1 MAGLFA
7 LPHSIIQGSSH
18 SFMNEVVDNGFSS
31 LNLCLKYHATRNLFV
46 RHGMAMMH
54 LEDGAHYYET
64 NSSFYTEKNIA
75 PLTNS
80 DHIVSQ
86 KMQDL
91 VFSANKSNIA
101 LGAWSVFLHDSKLAA
116 SRPDCVSINVFE
128 QKLNPNMCPSNPSVR
143 AYVMGHVREMINMG
157 FSHIAFESINFAPF
171 RHNEHH
177 ERFFFNSGPITDYL
191 LALCFCTHCKSLMES
206 AGVDVP
212 VVQKNIAQV
221 LRTSLEAEDPLLE
234 MKLTQENLVAV
245 IGEVFLTIQQVREN
259 VVSNFHTEISSVLNE
274 NSVTS
279 RFLDSTPLSN
289 RTSVTPYDD
298 LWIQGASLTNIASSF
313 SAIEPLLY
321 RWTTEENEN
330 LGIEYRKLSMK
341 SILAIRPVFP
351 DVNTFDA
358 LESRLSSMFAL
369 KMPLDFYLYDI
380 IRPREM
386 AVIKNFLT

>member
-7 LPHSIIQGSSH
+7 LPHSIINGSSQG
-18 SFMNEVVDNGFSS
+18 FMSEIVNNGFTS

-46 RHGMAMMH
+46 RHGMSMMH

-64 NSSFYTEKNIA
+64 NSSFYSEKEIA
-75 PLTNS
+75 PLTAS
-80 DHIVSQ
+80 DHISNQ
-86 KMQDL
+86 KMQLL
-91 VFSANKSNIA
+91 VAAAKESNVA

-116 SRPDCVSINVFE
+116 SRPDCVSINVFD
-128 QKLNPNMCPSNPSVR
+128 QKLNPNLCPSNPSVQ
-143 AYVMGHVREMINMG
+143 AYVLGHVREMINMG

-191 LALCFCTHCKSLMES
+191 LSLCFCIHCTLLMES
-206 AGVDVP
+206 NDIDVP
-212 VVQKNIAQV
+212 KVRKQIGQV
-221 LRTSLEAEDPLLE
+221 LVSSLETDDPLLE
-234 MKLTQENLVAV
+234 VKLTQENLVTA
-245 IGEVFLTIQQVREN
+245 IGAVFLDIQKVREQ
-259 VVSNFHTEISSVLNE
+259 VISNFHTEISTVLNE
-274 NSVTS
+274 NSVSS

-289 RTSVTPYDD
+289 RTSETPYDD
-298 LWIQGASLTNIASSF
+298 LWIQGASLTNIATSF

-330 LGIEYRKLSMK
+330 LGIEYAKLSIE
-341 SILAIRPVFP
+341 SILAIRPVYP
-351 DVNTFDA
+351 DVNTFDE
-358 LESRLSSMFAL
+358 LDERLSHMFAL

-386 AVIKNFLT
+386 EVIKSFLT

>member
-1 MAGLFA
+1 
-7 LPHSIIQGSSH
+7 
-18 SFMNEVVDNGFSS
+18 
-31 LNLCLKYHATRNLFV
+31 
-46 RHGMAMMH
+46 
-54 LEDGAHYYET
+54 
-64 NSSFYTEKNIA
+64 
-75 PLTNS
+75 
-80 DHIVSQ
+80 
-86 KMQDL
+86 
-91 VFSANKSNIA
+91 
-101 LGAWSVFLHDSKLAA
+101 
-116 SRPDCVSINVFE
+116 
-128 QKLNPNMCPSNPSVR
+128 
-143 AYVMGHVREMINMG
+143 
-157 FSHIAFESINFAPF
+157 
-171 RHNEHH
+171 
-177 ERFFFNSGPITDYL
+177 
-191 LALCFCTHCKSLMES
+191 MES

-274 NSVTS
+274 NLVTS

-369 KMPLDFYLYDI
+369 NMPLDFYLYDI

>member
-7 LPHSIIQGSSH
+7 LPHSIINGSSKGFV
-18 SFMNEVVDNGFSS
+18 SEIANNGFTT
-31 LNLCLKYHATRNLFV
+31 LNLSLKYHATRNLFV
-46 RHGMAMMH
+46 RHGMSMMH

-64 NSSFYTEKNIA
+64 NSRFYSEKEIA
-75 PLTNS
+75 PLTNN
-80 DHIVSQ
+80 DHISNQ
-86 KMQDL
+86 KMEL
-91 VFSANKSNIA
+91 LIAAAKNSNVA

-116 SRPDCVSINVFE
+116 SRPDCVSINVFG
-128 QKLNPNMCPSNPSVR
+128 QKLNPNLCPSNPSVR

-191 LALCFCTHCKSLMES
+191 LALCFCIHCTSLMET

-212 VVQKNIAQV
+212 VVQKNIAQI
-221 LRTSLEAEDPLLE
+221 LTTSLEAEDPLLK

-245 IGEVFLTIQQVREN
+245 SGAVFLDIQKVREQ
-259 VVSNFHTEISSVLNE
+259 VISNFHTEISSVLNE
-274 NSVTS
+274 NLVTS

-289 RTSVTPYDD
+289 RTSARPYED
-298 LWIQGASLTNIASSF
+298 LWIQGASLINIATSF

-321 RWTTEENEN
+321 RWTTQETEN
-330 LGIEYRKLSMK
+330 LGIEYGKLSMET
-341 SILAIRPVFP
+341 ILAIRPVYP
-351 DVNTFDA
+351 DVNTFDE
-358 LESRLSSMFAL
+358 LESRLSHMFAL
-369 KMPLDFYLYDI
+369 KLPLDFYLYDI
-380 IRPREM
+380 IRPSEM